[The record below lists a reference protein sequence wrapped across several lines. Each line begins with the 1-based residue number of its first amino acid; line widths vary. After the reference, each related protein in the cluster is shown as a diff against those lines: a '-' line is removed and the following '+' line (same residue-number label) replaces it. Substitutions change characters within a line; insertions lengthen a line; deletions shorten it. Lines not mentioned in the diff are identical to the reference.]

1 MTGPEPANNLPA
13 TPDATTAPGAPFSRR
28 LVRALADYGILLFL
42 IVLVV
47 YFNHATHGLFGQP
60 ANLRNIGLQVA
71 VNAIL
76 SVGMTYVII
85 TAGIDLSVGSVV
97 GFVGI
102 VVANTLM
109 NGFVFAGHTYMAPLA
124 LMPGIALVFLVAI
137 VLGGLIGAFNGLFV
151 TKWNVP
157 PFIVTLAMFTAARG
171 LANVYTNAEPIGPL
185 PDAFNVWGGPR
196 MIFIALIIV
205 IVGDLFLRRS
215 RFGRFVYAVGGNEE
229 AARLSG
235 IPVKKVLMQVY
246 ILMGVLAGLAGLLQS
261 ARLGSGDPQAGIL
274 FELNAIAAVVLGGT
288 SLFGGRGTVV
298 GTLIGVLVIGVLETG
313 LQLIGVPTYWQQ
325 VAKGAVILAAVVL
338 DQVKERWM
346 QKA

>member
-1 MTGPEPANNLPA
+1 MTPPEKATHPPA
-13 TPDATTAPGAPFSRR
+13 APGPADGADASASRR
-28 LVRALADYGILLFL
+28 VLRVLADYGILLFL
-42 IVLVV
+42 ILLAL

-60 ANLRNIGLQVA
+60 ENLRNIGLQVA
-71 VNAIL
+71 VNAVL
-76 SVGMTYVII
+76 AVGMTYVII
-85 TAGIDLSVGSVV
+85 TAGIDLSVGSVL

-124 LMPGIALVFLVAI
+124 LGPGIVLAFVIAI
-137 VLGGLIGAFNGLFV
+137 VLGGLVGAFNGFFV

-171 LANVYTNAEPIGPL
+171 LAEVYTNAEPIGPL
-185 PDAFNVWGGPR
+185 PAAFDVWGGTR
-196 MIFIALIIV
+196 MIIIALV
-205 IVGDLFLRRS
+205 IVVIGDLVLRRTK
-215 RFGRFVYAVGGNEE
+215 FGRYVYAVGGNEE

-235 IPVKKVLMQVY
+235 VPVKQTLMKVY
-246 ILMGVLAGLAGLLQS
+246 ILMGVLAGLAGLLQA
-261 ARLGSGDPQAGIL
+261 ARLGSGDPEAGIL

-298 GTLIGVLVIGVLETG
+298 GTLIGVLVIGVLDNG
-313 LQLIGVPTYWQQ
+313 LQQVGVSPYWQQ

-338 DQVKERWM
+338 DQVKDRWLTR
-346 QKA
+346 A